1 MPSSSHISPLFET
14 LIQTSHLPASLQ
26 PGMLEEACWMVEDGD
41 QAGRDWCE
49 EKGYPGYTSYA
60 SLNDLPH
67 RAPAFSDLIK
77 VLDKSAEDFARAVC
91 WQLGSGR
98 LVCDSLWINILGE
111 GGNHSGHIH
120 PNSIISGTCYIT
132 MPEGAGAI
140 RFEDP
145 RLGLMMA
152 APPLS
157 PGAPARRQ
165 RFQYMTP
172 KAGDVLMWESWL
184 RHEVM
189 TNTSEEA
196 RISISFNYSL
206 TG

>member
-1 MPSSSHISPLFET
+1 
-14 LIQTSHLPASLQ
+14 
-26 PGMLEEACWMVEDGD
+26 MVEDGD

-152 APPLS
+152 ASVARCSGETTTISVYDPQSRRCFNVGELAS
-157 PGAPARRQ
+157 PR
-165 RFQYMTP
+165 
-172 KAGDVLMWESWL
+172 GDDEYL
-184 RHEVM
+184 
-189 TNTSEEA
+189 
-196 RISISFNYSL
+196 
-206 TG
+206 